1 MIDSNDTKDILL
13 LLADISGY
21 TRFMVANQTELEH
34 SQQIIGAL
42 LKAII
47 DEVEIP
53 LSIAKFEGDAV
64 FLYAVKNENAD
75 AVLRHV
81 RNKLPRFFVAFS
93 SRLRELAA
101 TRTCECGACRN
112 VNELRLKVIAHSG
125 RAVIYL
131 IADRTEL
138 AGVDVIIA
146 HRLLK
151 NSITAREYILLTE
164 SAKRD
169 LSLDLPLL
177 QESTEG
183 IDDIGPI
190 KVTVYRPN
198 SPSSPIRAPSDNQ
211 SR

>member
-1 MIDSNDTKDILL
+1 MTESNDTKEILL

-42 LKAII
+42 LEAII
-47 DEVEIP
+47 EEVEIP

-64 FLYAVKNENAD
+64 FLYATKDANAD

-81 RNKLPRFFVAFS
+81 RNKLPRFFPAFS
-93 SRLRELAA
+93 SRLRDLAA

-112 VNELRLKVIAHSG
+112 VNELRLKIIAHSG
-125 RAVIYL
+125 KAVIYS

-151 NSITAREYILLTE
+151 NSIAAREYILLTE

-177 QESTEG
+177 QKSTE
-183 IDDIGPI
+183 DVEDIGPI
-190 KVTVYRPN
+190 RVTAYRPSFTN
-198 SPSSPIRAPSDNQ
+198 SFSSST
-211 SR
+211 